1 MANSCLAFKGLAT
14 LISRKSDV
22 DVVYVNFRGLN
33 RGPVQAAA
41 DGVMFTRIDL
51 DGRSLTFEPVVR
63 PVIALKGG
71 AARGVAIDRA
81 LKSDDGPKPAGAAL
95 ARLSEYDAQ
104 ELDRA
109 LLTAGLAAVGEAE
122 AHDKALFAPVTFASL
137 ATPRARRDILPLL
150 LAAQAR
156 LGAHLVVEITTL
168 DPGLPPSR
176 LVEVLA
182 AIRPTCHTVFALRPE
197 RRAIKAL
204 VDCGLDGA
212 AIEAS
217 DLDDPEDAKA
227 LTRVRLVL
235 RAIGSRMLIH
245 NLRSVNAINAA
256 REAGATYGALDIA
269 GLGGAGRGGGGE
281 YGPHRGQDRQS

>member
-14 LISRKSDV
+14 LISGKSNE
-22 DVVYVNFRGLN
+22 DVVYVNFNGLN
-33 RGPVQAAA
+33 QGPVQAAA
-41 DGVMFTRIDL
+41 DGVMLTKIDL
-51 DGRSLTFEPVVR
+51 DGRSLAFEPVVR
-63 PVIALKGG
+63 PVIALKTG

-81 LKSDDGPKPAGAAL
+81 LKSDDEPKPAGAAM

-104 ELDRA
+104 QLDRA
-109 LLTAGLAAVGEAE
+109 LLAAGLAAVSEAE
-122 AHDKALFAPVTFASL
+122 ARDKALFAPVTFASL
-137 ATPRARRDILPLL
+137 ATPRARREILPLL
-150 LAAQAR
+150 LSEQAR
-156 LGAHLVVEITTL
+156 LGAHLVIEITTL

-182 AIRPTCHTVFALRPE
+182 AIRPSCRTVFARLRPE

-217 DLDDPEDAKA
+217 DLDDPEDAEA
-227 LTRVRLVL
+227 LTRIRLVL

-256 REAGATYGALDIA
+256 REAGVTYGALDIA
-269 GLGGAGRGGGGE
+269 GLGGAG
-281 YGPHRGQDRQS
+281 

>member
-1 MANSCLAFKGLAT
+1 
-14 LISRKSDV
+14 
-22 DVVYVNFRGLN
+22 
-33 RGPVQAAA
+33 
-41 DGVMFTRIDL
+41 MFTRIDI

-71 AARGVAIDRA
+71 AARGVAIDRV
-81 LKSDDGPKPAGAAL
+81 LRSDAEHKPAGAAV

-104 ELDRA
+104 ELDRH
-109 LLTAGLAAVGEAE
+109 LLAEGLAAITEAE
-122 AHDKALFAPVTFASL
+122 ARDKALFAPVTFASL
-137 ATPRARRDILPLL
+137 ATPRARREILPPL

-156 LGAHLVVEITTL
+156 LGAHLVIEITTL
-168 DPGLPPSR
+168 DAGLPPSR

-182 AIRPTCHTVFALRPE
+182 AIRPTCHTVFARLRPE

-217 DLDDPEDAKA
+217 DLDDAEDAKA
-227 LTRVRLVL
+227 LTRIRLVL

-245 NLRSVNAINAA
+245 NLRSVTAINAA
-256 REAGATYGALDIA
+256 REAGVTYGALDIA
-269 GLGGAGRGGGGE
+269 GLGGVA
-281 YGPHRGQDRQS
+281 

>member
-71 AARGVAIDRA
+71 AARGVAIDRV
-81 LKSDDGPKPAGAAL
+81 LKSDNEHKPAGAAV

-104 ELDRA
+104 GLDRD
-109 LLTAGLAAVGEAE
+109 LLAAGLAAVSEAE
-122 AHDKALFAPVTFASL
+122 ARDKALFAPVTFASL
-137 ATPRARRDILPLL
+137 ATPRARREILPLL
-150 LAAQAR
+150 LAEQAR

-168 DPGLPPSR
+168 DAGLPPSR

-182 AIRPTCHTVFALRPE
+182 AIRPTCHTVFARLRPE
-197 RRAIKAL
+197 RRTIKAL

-212 AIEAS
+212 AIDAS

-227 LTRVRLVL
+227 LTRIRLVL

-245 NLRSVNAINAA
+245 NLRTVNAINAG
-256 REAGATYGALDIA
+256 REAGVTYGALDIA
-269 GLGGAGRGGGGE
+269 GLGGAG
-281 YGPHRGQDRQS
+281 